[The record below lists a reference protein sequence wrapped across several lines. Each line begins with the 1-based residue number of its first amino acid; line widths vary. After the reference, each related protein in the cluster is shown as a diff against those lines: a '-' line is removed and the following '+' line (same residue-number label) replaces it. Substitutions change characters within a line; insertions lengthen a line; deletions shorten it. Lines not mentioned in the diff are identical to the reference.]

1 MENENVIEWITND
14 KTVTVTLSQRKY
26 ITKVRKLA
34 EKFPDEVEFLYENKD
49 GSVLVKLPLR
59 AIKIN
64 LTEKRELTEEQLE
77 AMRERMRK
85 MHESGQEIDEDDIIP
100 SIPFCFYNGFCFP
113 RGFLFA
119 SLAT

>member
-77 AMRERMRK
+77 DLRERMK
-85 MHESGQEIDEDDIIP
+85 KIHESGQEIDEDDELEED
-100 SIPFCFYNGFCFP
+100 YEE
-113 RGFLFA
+113 
-119 SLAT
+119 

>member
-1 MENENVIEWITND
+1 MENENVIEWVTND

-49 GSVLVKLPLR
+49 GSIVAHLPLR

-64 LTEKRELTEEQLE
+64 LTEKRELTDEQLE
-77 AMRERMRK
+77 VMRERMK
-85 MHESGQEIDEDDIIP
+85 KLHESGQEIDEDDE
-100 SIPFCFYNGFCFP
+100 
-113 RGFLFA
+113 LEDDE
-119 SLAT
+119 LEDEE

>member
-64 LTEKRELTEEQLE
+64 LTEKRELTEEQ
-77 AMRERMRK
+77 REVIRDRFRLAK
-85 MHESGQEIDEDDIIP
+85 ESGQEI
-100 SIPFCFYNGFCFP
+100 
-113 RGFLFA
+113 R
-119 SLAT
+119 